1 MTHSTFPYNFVKA
14 FAFLCVFS
22 LGFAFS
28 SQGMANAISVETDRQ
43 TVEYGDIVTLKITAD
58 FQVNAKALDL
68 DVLESDFEVLG
79 SQRSNNIQMINGD
92 FQSSTN
98 WVVQLLP
105 KREGKLIIP
114 EFELEG
120 TKSLPYTLTVTPYI
134 IQHEGTALKPF
145 FLESTVDQTTPYIQ
159 EQVVYTLRF
168 FHQGRYVDGMIRP
181 PKFDKM
187 LLEPLK
193 EQSVY
198 QKKIQGKNYTVYEW
212 IYALYPQSS
221 GEIKIDPPIFN
232 GRIQYAGQLRP
243 IKEFAKGITLDVIPE
258 PALFK
263 EQATNTWLPAKSLTL
278 AETWTQP
285 AGDLIRIGD
294 TLTQTVT
301 MTVQSIKAS
310 QLPNLTLLPQTDYKV
325 YPEKPQSKEEASAS
339 GITSIKQFKRSIIP
353 TKAGTLRLPERTVYW
368 WNTQSNQLDKTTL
381 PAKTFEIQTVVVEQQ
396 NLVDCTL
403 PSQGLTATP
412 DGKFNQPTRSVSS
425 VWQWLSALLAVLWI
439 TTSIVLIRQKRQP
452 KITQTSAVTQEA
464 QDNQIKTQQ
473 AWSNIDVM
481 CQLPAD
487 QLYPALKQWLK
498 TEHQI
503 QHFSELHNPSLQSL
517 IQQLEASLYNES
529 PLKHGAIEQLAEAL
543 KSLNE
548 AKGKNSAGLLKSKTS
563 ADSKLA
569 DLYER

>member
-1 MTHSTFPYNFVKA
+1 
-14 FAFLCVFS
+14 
-22 LGFAFS
+22 
-28 SQGMANAISVETDRQ
+28 
-43 TVEYGDIVTLKITAD
+43 
-58 FQVNAKALDL
+58 
-68 DVLESDFEVLG
+68 
-79 SQRSNNIQMINGD
+79 
-92 FQSSTN
+92 
-98 WVVQLLP
+98 
-105 KREGKLIIP
+105 
-114 EFELEG
+114 
-120 TKSLPYTLTVTPYI
+120 
-134 IQHEGTALKPF
+134 
-145 FLESTVDQTTPYIQ
+145 
-159 EQVVYTLRF
+159 
-168 FHQGRYVDGMIRP
+168 
-181 PKFDKM
+181 
-187 LLEPLK
+187 
-193 EQSVY
+193 
-198 QKKIQGKNYTVYEW
+198 
-212 IYALYPQSS
+212 
-221 GEIKIDPPIFN
+221 
-232 GRIQYAGQLRP
+232 
-243 IKEFAKGITLDVIPE
+243 
-258 PALFK
+258 
-263 EQATNTWLPAKSLTL
+263 
-278 AETWTQP
+278 
-285 AGDLIRIGD
+285 
-294 TLTQTVT
+294 VT